1 MNINFS
7 TFYTQSVKEE
17 FTITKKSCWTQQK
30 LLLKLKSEGGSD
42 KEKFRL
48 IFRCFVFFS
57 HYLEKIG
64 EIRHKNKSQH
74 IIVLDWLI
82 IVSVVVYICLDKH
95 ELEFQALTRKTSCAS
110 LPPIQHNR
118 INLLRIGSLVS
129 CDLHCKVQM
138 FLCN

>member
-7 TFYTQSVKEE
+7 TFYTQSVEEE

-110 LPPIQHNR
+110 LPPPFIQHNR
-118 INLLRIGSLVS
+118 IYLLRIGSLVS
-129 CDLHCKVQM
+129 CDLH
-138 FLCN
+138 

>member
-1 MNINFS
+1 MLSSHEYKFS
-7 TFYTQSVKEE
+7 DFLHSIHKRE

-110 LPPIQHNR
+110 LPPPSYNITEY
-118 INLLRIGSLVS
+118 I
-129 CDLHCKVQM
+129 CC
-138 FLCN
+138 

>member
-1 MNINFS
+1 MLDS
-7 TFYTQSVKEE
+7 TKV
-17 FTITKKSCWTQQK
+17 
-30 LLLKLKSEGGSD
+30 KLKSEGGSD